1 MASSYSDNLK
11 IELITDGEQAGS
23 WGSTTNTNWE
33 MIEAAVSSKQ
43 IVNITTDKTSN
54 SPQDIALA
62 DGDKTNTGGRAF
74 IELTDNG
81 DKGATQHFRLTPE
94 SAERIIYVKNS
105 LTTQAAKV
113 FQTTAFDDSKDV
125 QIENGE
131 AAILYFDGGGASSA
145 TVTKLISDPVFT
157 TVKTSGL
164 ATLDSAAVTN
174 NLTVSGN
181 IVVSGTVDGADV
193 AQMNSKLSGIE
204 DNADVS
210 PSINATFTGIK
221 GLDGTG
227 SGLDADLLD
236 GQHGNYYQQA
246 STAITT
252 SNIAS
257 QSVASAASATTAS
270 QLGGVAAASY
280 ARSDAAD
287 TISGV
292 LTFSAAPRIQD
303 GAELQLGTDNDAQLF
318 HNGSHLYLDIDTGDF
333 YIRSGTT
340 TRYLFD
346 RSNGNFHADGNIIAA
361 STSVG
366 SDENLKDNIQEIKE
380 PLDILSYIKGVS
392 FDWKRDGSASAGVI
406 AQDVLEAG
414 FDSAVTKQKNIDTG
428 DEYLTVDYNQII
440 GLLVASV
447 NELAEEVKKLKGE
460 EAE

>member
-1 MASSYSDNLK
+1 MASTYSDNLR

-33 MIEAAVSSKQ
+33 MIDAAVSSKAT
-43 IVNITTDKTSN
+43 ISITTDKTSG
-54 SPQDIALA
+54 SPQDITISQGAI
-62 DGDKTNTGGRAF
+62 GTGTRAF

-94 SAERIIYVKNS
+94 NRERLIYIKNS

-113 FQTTAFDDSKDV
+113 FQTTSFDDTKDV
-125 QIENGE
+125 EIANGE
-131 AAILYFDGGGASSA
+131 TALVYFDGGGASSA
-145 TVTKLISDPVFT
+145 TATKLLDAPIVST
-157 TVKTSGL
+157 ITTSGL

-181 IVVSGTVDGADV
+181 IVVNGTVDGADV

-204 DNADVS
+204 DNAEVNQD
-210 PSINATFTGIK
+210 IATIFTGIK
-221 GLDGTG
+221 GVDGTG

-252 SNIAS
+252 SNIGS

-270 QLGGVAAASY
+270 QLGGVAAANY
-280 ARSDAAD
+280 LRSDTAD
-287 TISGV
+287 TVNGN
-292 LTFSAAPRIQD
+292 LTFAANLLLNDSIQLNLGNSSD
-303 GAELQLGTDNDAQLF
+303 AELF
-318 HNGSHLYLDIDTGDF
+318 HNGSHLYLDINTGDF

>member
-1 MASSYSDNLK
+1 MASTYSDNLR
-11 IELITDGEQAGS
+11 IELIADGEQAGS
-23 WGSTTNTNWE
+23 WGSTTNTNWG
-33 MIEAAVSSKQ
+33 MIDAAVSSKAT
-43 IVNITTDKTSN
+43 INITTDKTSG
-54 SPQDIALA
+54 SPQDITISQGAI
-62 DGDKTNTGGRAF
+62 GTGTRAF

-94 SAERIIYVKNS
+94 NRERLIYIKNS

-113 FQTTAFDDSKDV
+113 FQTTSFDDTKDV
-125 QIENGE
+125 EIANGE
-131 AAILYFDGGGASSA
+131 TALVYFNGGGASSA
-145 TVTKLISDPVFT
+145 TATKILDAPIVST
-157 TVKTSGL
+157 ITTSGL

-181 IVVSGTVDGADV
+181 IVVNGTVDGADV

-204 DNADVS
+204 DNAEVNQD
-210 PSINATFTGIK
+210 IATIFTGIK
-221 GLDGTG
+221 GVDGTG

-252 SNIAS
+252 SNIGS

-270 QLGGVAAASY
+270 QLGGVAAANY
-280 ARSDAAD
+280 LRSDTSD
-287 TISGV
+287 TVNGN
-292 LTFSAAPRIQD
+292 LTFAANLLLNDSI
-303 GAELQLGTDNDAQLF
+303 ELALGNSSDAQLF

-333 YIRSGTT
+333 YIRSGST

-380 PLDILSYIKGVS
+380 PLDILSYIKGVN